1 MTALAMA
8 AEVGLAAS
16 FLRVG
21 TTVSAKDLV
30 CPMKS
35 EAPLL
40 LPEIEL
46 ELSEFRPKL
55 RPKSIALLT
64 LTIFLVLVAGAG
76 LAA

>member
-40 LPEIEL
+40 LLPEIEL

-64 LTIFLVLVAGAG
+64 LTVFVLVAVAG
-76 LAA
+76 LAT

>member
-1 MTALAMA
+1 MTALAIA

-30 CPMKS
+30 WPMKS

-55 RPKSIALLT
+55 RPKLIALLT
-64 LTIFLVLVAGAG
+64 LTVLVLVSGAG
-76 LAA
+76 LAT